1 MADTLGSMV
10 PGQDNPVAATR
21 SAVEIGR
28 EHEEPRGWR
37 FEISLARP
45 GTSIADPSRHEMT
58 LSWVDYEF
66 WCHGQSSPSRV
77 AQIVVDALLAA
88 KPELTLPPR
97 FDASTCRRWVRDL
110 DERIAEGI

>member
-1 MADTLGSMV
+1 MV
-10 PGQDNPVAATR
+10 PGQDNPVAASR
-21 SAVEIGR
+21 MAVEVGR

-37 FEISLARP
+37 FELSLIRGNAA
-45 GTSIADPSRHEMT
+45 GGEPSRHDIT

-66 WCHGQSSPSRV
+66 WSHGQSSPSRV
-77 AQIVVDALLAA
+77 VQVVMDALLGA

-110 DERIAEGI
+110 DERIAESI

>member
-1 MADTLGSMV
+1 MV

-21 SAVEIGR
+21 TAVEVGR

-37 FEISLARP
+37 FELSLARH
-45 GTSIADPSRHEMT
+45 GLAEPSRHDMT

-77 AQIVVDALLAA
+77 AQIVVESLLAA

-97 FDASTCRRWVRDL
+97 FDASTCRRWVRDI
-110 DERIAEGI
+110 DTRIAETI